1 VKSSLEFTEN
11 NADIE
16 GQYALYRGSCK
27 DASCASFIVFGQ
39 IVLMPTTIFLI
50 SCFNLF
56 CIMESL

>member
-16 GQYALYRGSCK
+16 GQ
-27 DASCASFIVFGQ
+27 CASFIVFGQ

-56 CIMESL
+56 CI

>member
-39 IVLMPTTIFLI
+39 I
-50 SCFNLF
+50 
-56 CIMESL
+56 